1 MRRRRMTRKVEEEGG
16 ASADPR
22 SVPEAKS
29 YLGPTTSSGPQ
40 SHLAGTFLKPPL
52 AGTHFGARGVE
63 KPAIDLEEGCGAP
76 SAPRENSERRP
87 GGAIFQIL
95 WAQQQLPQKKLQR
108 DSDRPPDWQF
118 GGLLELTPAS
128 V

>member
-1 MRRRRMTRKVEEEGG
+1 MRRRRMTRKGEEEGG

-87 GGAIFQIL
+87 GGRFSRSYGRNNNY
-95 WAQQQLPQKKLQR
+95 PKRNFKETPT
-108 DSDRPPDWQF
+108 DRRIGNL
-118 GGLLELTPAS
+118 GGCS
-128 V
+128 S